1 MSGTIEDVELA
12 TAVAEVPEPGAA
24 RRPLVDTLARAARL
38 RRTRLGLVIWA
49 LLLAIALLGPVVAPH
64 SPTEFVGAPNQGPG
78 AGMLFGADTLGRD
91 VLSRFLAGGRSVIV
105 LSLLAAL
112 LGVAAGVTV
121 GIVAAVSRGRGDELV
136 MRVADVIMAF
146 PQIIFVLLLL
156 AGLGPHLWLIVLA
169 VAFTHAPHTARVIRG
184 AALDVVERD
193 FVRAAQAMGER
204 RSRIMFGEILPNV
217 TSALLVEFGLRL
229 TYSIA
234 LIAGISFLGFGLQPP
249 AADWGLMIN
258 ENRLALVEQPW
269 AVLLPGLAIALLTV
283 GTNLITD
290 GIARAYVGIDRR
302 NG

>member
-1 MSGTIEDVELA
+1 MSGTIEDLDIAPAITEP
-12 TAVAEVPEPGAA
+12 PEAA
-24 RRPLVDTLARAARL
+24 AGRRPLLDTLARASRL
-38 RRTRLGLVIWA
+38 GRTRVGLGIWV
-49 LLLAIALLGPVVAPH
+49 LLLAIALLGPLVAPH

-78 AGMLFGADTLGRD
+78 GGLLFGADTLGRD
-91 VLSRFLAGGRSVIV
+91 VLSRFLSGGRSVIV
-105 LSLLAAL
+105 LSLLAAG
-112 LGVAAGVTV
+112 LGVGAGVTV
-121 GIVAAVSRGRGDELV
+121 GIVAAASKGRADELI
-136 MRVADVIMAF
+136 MRIADVIMAF

-169 VAFTHAPHTARVIRG
+169 VAFTHAPHTARVMRG

-217 TSALLVEFGLRL
+217 TSTLLVEFGLRL

-249 AADWGLMIN
+249 SADWGLMIN
-258 ENRLALVEQPW
+258 ENRLAIVEQPW

-283 GTNLITD
+283 GTNLVTD

-302 NG
+302 KG